1 MSISLS
7 FSVIFYLVPLF
18 KTYSYVASFCP
29 VRRFSFYVLAGS
41 ISDLGQAAFC
51 RRHPTHPSSA
61 LPSAHQL
68 YALRMPLYRVHGTFC
83 CGRLT
88 TVGGL
93 LGMSGHCS
101 GWLLGP
107 ALCEGC

>member
-7 FSVIFYLVPLF
+7 FLLFFILFHYLKHIRMLLHFAQLDVFPSVYWLV
-18 KTYSYVASFCP
+18 TE
-29 VRRFSFYVLAGS
+29 
-41 ISDLGQAAFC
+41 AAFC

-68 YALRMPLYRVHGTFC
+68 HALRMPLYRVRGTFC
-83 CGRLT
+83 CGRLSA
-88 TVGGL
+88 VGGL

-101 GWLLGP
+101 GWLLGL

>member
-1 MSISLS
+1 VSISLS

-18 KTYSYVASFCP
+18 KTYSYVASFGL
-29 VRRFSFYVLAGS
+29 VRCVYFYVLVGYF
-41 ISDLGQAAFC
+41 SDLGEVAFC
-51 RRHPTHPSSA
+51 RRHPLYPSSI
-61 LPSAHQL
+61 LPSGHQL

-93 LGMSGHCS
+93 LGMAGHCS

-107 ALCEGC
+107 ALCGGC